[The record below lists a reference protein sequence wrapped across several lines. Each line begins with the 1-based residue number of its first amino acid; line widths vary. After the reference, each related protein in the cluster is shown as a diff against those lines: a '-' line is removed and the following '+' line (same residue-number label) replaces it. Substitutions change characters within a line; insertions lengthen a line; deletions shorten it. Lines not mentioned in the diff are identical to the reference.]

1 MAKLGGYTAAA
12 VLVVVLSVP
21 AMAEEIQL
29 AGIRLG
35 QHAINLLDVWGQ
47 PDGIVVGEGAEQ
59 VTAAQAPGAAA
70 GAPMMAQP
78 GAGPGMGMGGPGMG
92 GPMMGPGMGG
102 PMMGGQGMGGPGGP
116 MMGLP
121 GGGGPMM
128 GQGMGGPGMMGPGMG
143 PGAMGG
149 PPGAMGGPGMMGPG
163 AGAAGAAG
171 AAAGAAGAVPFPIW
185 ALPVWI
191 TLRPG
196 EVEWIYQ
203 RGPVVMGFAIDRD
216 GYITCI
222 AVAGRECNWARTALW
237 QPHRYVK
244 LGDSFKRVLYRYGYP
259 DRIDTYTASGPMTGD
274 NSISV
279 TFGGVNRTFSRDC
292 ILRYE
297 EESNIA
303 FTLHDFKVVRIH
315 IWQR

>member
-1 MAKLGGYTAAA
+1 MARISGYAAA
-12 VLVVVLSVP
+12 VAMVLVCVR
-21 AMAEEIQL
+21 ATADEIQL
-29 AGIRLG
+29 AGMRLG
-35 QHAINLLDVWGQ
+35 QHAINLLDVWDQ
-47 PDGIVVGEGAEQ
+47 PDGIVVGEGTEQ
-59 VTAAQAPGAAA
+59 ITAAQAPGAAA
-70 GAPMMAQP
+70 GVPLMTQP
-78 GAGPGMGMGGPGMG
+78 GAMPGMAPPMMGPQGMGPPMMGPRMGPQGIGPQGKG
-92 GPMMGPGMGG
+92 GPMMEPGTGP
-102 PMMGGQGMGGPGGP
+102 Q
-116 MMGLP
+116 
-121 GGGGPMM
+121 
-128 GQGMGGPGMMGPGMG
+128 
-143 PGAMGG
+143 AV
-149 PPGAMGGPGMMGPG
+149 
-163 AGAAGAAG
+163 
-171 AAAGAAGAVPFPIW
+171 AAAGHENSGAASGTDSAAGTIALPLWALPAWVAVTQPQPAPGAAAGAVPFPIW

-191 TLRPG
+191 TLQPG

-259 DRIDTYTASGPMTGD
+259 DRIETYTAAGPMTGD

-279 TFGGVNRTFSRDC
+279 TFGIVNRVFSRDC
-292 ILRYE
+292 ILRYD